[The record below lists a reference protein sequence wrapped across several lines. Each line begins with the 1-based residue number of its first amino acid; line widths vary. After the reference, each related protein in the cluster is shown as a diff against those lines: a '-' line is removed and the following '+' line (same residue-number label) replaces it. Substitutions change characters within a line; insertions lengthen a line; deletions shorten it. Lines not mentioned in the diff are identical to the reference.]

1 MIFFIGI
8 LEEEGVFVRFVKN
21 GRPQTKFAGIDN
33 PITVDAM
40 GITNSILKTVKS
52 LNNTKL
58 NEEEYVDH
66 VLNRLVNVNFDGAA
80 VMSGH
85 LTGVQAR
92 LKEMKEGL
100 IYTHCVA
107 HALELAVLD
116 AIKFDSTY
124 LETFNDNLNGIFKF
138 YYNSAVRRQELKQIG
153 DMFAEEFK
161 KFGLLKKI
169 RWIASRERALKLI
182 ETNYEII
189 VYDMEQKSYGTSE
202 TAKKALGYAQFMK
215 NPKFLFYLHFLQDLV
230 GTLKPISLKF
240 QQEDFLC
247 CQVPRVISE
256 ACSRIESLSV
266 THSESLMRLMSTLKL
281 HDERSYDL
289 MYKGVILDKPTGRRV
304 DEISH
309 TPESYEAYYVE
320 HYFEKIISESRHF
333 LTNRYKAFNESPL
346 KEMVQIFDFKGWP
359 KTFED
364 KRKWGL
370 QEVKDLAE
378 FYYSINMITEEE
390 KNLAARQ
397 WVLFRNKVSPFRKE
411 KLIDVY
417 ADLLNENDSDL
428 KGMLVLLEIM
438 MTISS
443 STAACE
449 RGFSCMNNQK
459 TTLRTTLA
467 HSTLDDIMRICID
480 GPTLREF
487 NAERHVKSWT
497 SNAKGTRHIKGHELP
512 PPRKKK
518 RLEQLEDEDDDSDLI
533 LIS

>member
-1 MIFFIGI
+1 M
-8 LEEEGVFVRFVKN
+8 EEEGVFVRFVKN

-33 PITVDAM
+33 PVTVDAL

-58 NEEEYVDH
+58 TDEEYVDH
-66 VLNRLVNVNFDGAA
+66 VLNRLVNVNFDGAS

-116 AIKFDSTY
+116 SIKFESSY
-124 LETFNDNLNGIFKF
+124 LETFNDNLNGIFKY

-169 RWIASRERALKLI
+169 RWIASRDRALKLI
-182 ETNYEII
+182 ETNYQII
-189 VYDMEQKSYGTSE
+189 VYDMEQKSYGSTE
-202 TAKKALGYAQFMK
+202 TAKKARGYAQFMK

-230 GTLKPISLKF
+230 GTVRPISLKF
-240 QQEDFLC
+240 QQEEFLC
-247 CQVPRVISE
+247 CEVPRVISE
-256 ACSRIESLSV
+256 ASSRIESLSV
-266 THSESLMRLMSTLKL
+266 TQGESLTRLMSTMKL
-281 HDERSYDL
+281 HEERSYDL
-289 MYKGVILDKPTGRRV
+289 MYKDVILDKPSGRRV
-304 DEISH
+304 DEINH

-320 HYFEKIISESRHF
+320 HYFEKIISESRFF
-333 LTNRYKAFNESPL
+333 LTNRYKAFHESPL
-346 KEMVQIFDFKGWP
+346 REMAQVFDFKCWP
-359 KTFED
+359 KTFDD

-370 QEVKDLAE
+370 QEVKDMAE
-378 FYYSINMITEEE
+378 FYYSIHMITEEE
-390 KNLAARQ
+390 KNLALRQ
-397 WVLFRNKVSPFRKE
+397 WVPFRNKVSPFRKE

-417 ADLLNENDSDL
+417 ADMLNENDDEL
-428 KGMLVLLEIM
+428 RGMLVLLEIM

-459 TTLRTTLA
+459 TTLRTTLS
-467 HSTLDDIMRICID
+467 HSTLDDIMRISID
-480 GPTLREF
+480 GPPLEELK
-487 NAERHVKSWT
+487 ADSHVQSWI
-497 SNAKGTRHIKGHELP
+497 SNAKGSRHIQGHELP

-518 RLEQLEDEDDDSDLI
+518 RVEGESEDVVVLS
-533 LIS
+533 